1 MSGGF
6 GQVRPP
12 GANVPGYLLP
22 LSIAATILCCLPG
35 GIVAI
40 VYSVQARSKSQA
52 GDYAGA
58 SRAARTANIWL
69 IVSVVVGIV
78 VIIIGFAFGIFNLI
92 LLGGATDQYS
102 SVN

>member
-1 MSGGF
+1 MSEGF

-22 LSIAATILCCLPG
+22 LSIAATLLCCLPA

-58 SRAARTANIWL
+58 SRSARNANIWL
-69 IVSVVVGIV
+69 IVAVVVGIV
-78 VIIIGFAFGIFNLI
+78 VIILSVALGIF
-92 LLGGATDQYS
+92 GAIAGSGIDQYS
-102 SVN
+102 SGN